1 MARTAAISIKVEP
14 EVKAAVE
21 KAAADDDR
29 TMAQWV
35 ERLIIRALR
44 EQGYL
49 PKPQ

>member
-14 EVKAAVE
+14 DVKAAVE
-21 KAAADDDR
+21 KAAADDGR

-44 EQGYL
+44 EQSYL
-49 PKPQ
+49 PKPG

>member
-1 MARTAAISIKVEP
+1 MARTAAIGIKIEP
-14 EVKAAVE
+14 ALKEAVE
-21 KAAADDDR
+21 KAAADDGR
-29 TMAQWV
+29 SMAQWV

>member
-14 EVKAAVE
+14 DVKAAVE
-21 KAAADDDR
+21 RAAAEDDR

-44 EQGYL
+44 EQGHL
-49 PKPQ
+49 PKP